1 MEIMVGCT
9 EMSPKLRI
17 PAISKL
23 QKVHNMKLVFTALDQ
38 QQIHCGKYWF
48 PYVHVYIISN
58 QS

>member
-48 PYVHVYIISN
+48 PYVHVYII
-58 QS
+58 